1 MFNIGTLGHWR
12 KQWQSYMEGPSRGMA
27 TIWKGLPIWGFM
39 KRSYCRSD
47 HGGILGGWGP
57 SLRPKN
63 GRWPQFRYQWPLN
76 QDVCDMVLKVW
87 SQANHNIPGSTK
99 KNSHP
104 MKYHRTT
111 EVMSPPSPNSML
123 SSEFC
128 VWRPSKETAI
138 FCSWCSALPIAT
150 LKLGVAG
157 VSKVSPWFHVD
168 GCFFEEPG
176 ITTVMDIHCMCVIC
190 CVSFQHVH
198 QTWSNVSDSNV
209 VFAHDWYSLVDFHIF
224 SPATTQHIFFQRS
237 FNDISWSNVSRCP
250 WDHPRPRR
258 RLATLPGALQGSS
271 KSRWGARATPARSC
285 CTEGAVVSHWEIHD
299 FNEESMGDISGYVHI
314 NVGFVLTGQ
323 LLYIYILMAS
333 RWLYNGIS
341 MGYCWDINGILLCPV
356 VERELFG
363 ARSVSRSPFNWR
375 WGASWSYELR

>member
-224 SPATTQHIFFQRS
+224 SPATTQHIFFQRHHLTTYPGPTWAAAPEITRGLDVDS
-237 FNDISWSNVSRCP
+237 QLCLVHFKG
-250 WDHPRPRR
+250 RPSPVEVPVRHLR
-258 RLATLPGALQGSS
+258 GLAAPKERLFPTGRSTILMGNL
-271 KSRWGARATPARSC
+271 WG
-285 CTEGAVVSHWEIHD
+285 
-299 FNEESMGDISGYVHI
+299 I
-314 NVGFVLTGQ
+314 NMDM
-323 LLYIYILMAS
+323 YILM
-333 RWLYNGIS
+333 
-341 MGYCWDINGILLCPV
+341 
-356 VERELFG
+356 
-363 ARSVSRSPFNWR
+363 
-375 WGASWSYELR
+375 